1 MEENILPQ
9 EQQEYMAYKNYVPD
23 AFQSNNKV
31 LICGAMI
38 AFDKGL
44 SNFLNTW
51 YFYQKDLILLSEVT
65 AQYRRYTK
73 ERMKIPFICTPH
85 MLAKEMVI
93 HQMSIPVSN
102 DMIDQILP
110 RKNQL
115 IRPDIA
121 NVDQILL
128 VFAACEPDFSFYLLD
143 LFLVNIL
150 KQGITPVIVITKID
164 KIEKTKLELLK
175 NDLLYYKNLGYQI
188 IFVNSISKEGIEEV
202 SNALAGKITVL
213 SGQTGAG
220 KSTLINALIPEFKL
234 QTQEISMALGRG
246 KHTTR
251 QTNLYAYKDG
261 FIGDTPGFSKLDI
274 SNIDKY
280 ELPSLFKEFNDYSC
294 KFKDCIHLPNML
306 GCAIYQAVLDNKI
319 LKSRYDNYLKMQQLM
334 TNKERKK

>member
-1 MEENILPQ
+1 MQGRIINLNGGV
-9 EQQEYMAYKNYVPD
+9 Y
-23 AFQSNNKV
+23 KV
-31 LICGAMI
+31 LLDDNNIVSIKARGKLRSEKMVGINEKSMSKKA
-38 AFDKGL
+38 
-44 SNFLNTW
+44 T
-51 YFYQKDLILLSEVT
+51 LLTIKNSPKVGDIVLV
-65 AQYRRYTK
+65 K
-73 ERMKIPFICTPH
+73 
-85 MLAKEMVI
+85 
-93 HQMSIPVSN
+93 N

-164 KIEKTKLELLK
+164 KIDKTKLELLK
-175 NDLLYYKNLGYQI
+175 KDLLYYKNLGYQI

>member
-1 MEENILPQ
+1 MQGRIINLNGGV
-9 EQQEYMAYKNYVPD
+9 Y
-23 AFQSNNKV
+23 KV
-31 LICGAMI
+31 LLDDNNIVSIKARGKLRSEKMVGINEKSMSKKA
-38 AFDKGL
+38 
-44 SNFLNTW
+44 T
-51 YFYQKDLILLSEVT
+51 LLTIKNSPKVGDIVLV
-65 AQYRRYTK
+65 K
-73 ERMKIPFICTPH
+73 
-85 MLAKEMVI
+85 
-93 HQMSIPVSN
+93 N

-164 KIEKTKLELLK
+164 KIDKTKLELLK
-175 NDLLYYKNLGYQI
+175 KDLLYYKNLGYQI

-251 QTNLYAYKDG
+251 QTNLYSYKDG

-294 KFKDCIHLPNML
+294 KFKDCIHLPDML

-334 TNKERKK
+334 TNKGRKK

>member
-1 MEENILPQ
+1 MQGRIINLNGGV
-9 EQQEYMAYKNYVPD
+9 Y
-23 AFQSNNKV
+23 KV
-31 LICGAMI
+31 LLDDNNIVSIKARGKLRSEKMVGINEKSMSKKA
-38 AFDKGL
+38 
-44 SNFLNTW
+44 T
-51 YFYQKDLILLSEVT
+51 LLTIKNSPKVGDIVLV
-65 AQYRRYTK
+65 K
-73 ERMKIPFICTPH
+73 
-85 MLAKEMVI
+85 
-93 HQMSIPVSN
+93 N

-334 TNKERKK
+334 TNKGRKK

>member
-1 MEENILPQ
+1 MVGINEKSMSKKATLLTI
-9 EQQEYMAYKNYVPD
+9 KNSP
-23 AFQSNNKV
+23 KV
-31 LICGAMI
+31 GDIVLV
-38 AFDKGL
+38 K
-44 SNFLNTW
+44 
-51 YFYQKDLILLSEVT
+51 
-65 AQYRRYTK
+65 
-73 ERMKIPFICTPH
+73 
-85 MLAKEMVI
+85 
-93 HQMSIPVSN
+93 N

>member
-1 MEENILPQ
+1 MQGRIINLNGGV
-9 EQQEYMAYKNYVPD
+9 Y
-23 AFQSNNKV
+23 KV
-31 LICGAMI
+31 LLDDNNIVSIKARGKLRSEKMVGINEKSMSKKA
-38 AFDKGL
+38 
-44 SNFLNTW
+44 T
-51 YFYQKDLILLSEVT
+51 LLTIKNSPKVGDIVLV
-65 AQYRRYTK
+65 K
-73 ERMKIPFICTPH
+73 
-85 MLAKEMVI
+85 
-93 HQMSIPVSN
+93 N

-280 ELPSLFKEFNDYSC
+280 ELPSLFKEFNDYNC

-334 TNKERKK
+334 TNKGRKK

>member
-1 MEENILPQ
+1 MQGRIINLNGGV
-9 EQQEYMAYKNYVPD
+9 Y
-23 AFQSNNKV
+23 KV
-31 LICGAMI
+31 LLDDNNIVSIKARGKLRSEKMVGINEKSMSKKA
-38 AFDKGL
+38 
-44 SNFLNTW
+44 T
-51 YFYQKDLILLSEVT
+51 LLTIKNSPKVGDIVLV
-65 AQYRRYTK
+65 K
-73 ERMKIPFICTPH
+73 
-85 MLAKEMVI
+85 
-93 HQMSIPVSN
+93 N

-164 KIEKTKLELLK
+164 KIDKTKLELLK
-175 NDLLYYKNLGYQI
+175 KDLLYYKNLGYQI

-306 GCAIYQAVLDNKI
+306 GCAIYQAVLGNKI

>member
-1 MEENILPQ
+1 MQGRIINLNGGV
-9 EQQEYMAYKNYVPD
+9 Y
-23 AFQSNNKV
+23 KV
-31 LICGAMI
+31 LLDDNNIVSIKARGKLRSEKMVGINEKSMSKKA
-38 AFDKGL
+38 
-44 SNFLNTW
+44 T
-51 YFYQKDLILLSEVT
+51 LLTIKNSPKVGDIVLV
-65 AQYRRYTK
+65 K
-73 ERMKIPFICTPH
+73 
-85 MLAKEMVI
+85 
-93 HQMSIPVSN
+93 N

-164 KIEKTKLELLK
+164 KIDKTKLELLK
-175 NDLLYYKNLGYQI
+175 KDLLYYKNLGYQI

-306 GCAIYQAVLDNKI
+306 GCAIHQAVLDNKI

>member
-1 MEENILPQ
+1 MQGRIINLNGGV
-9 EQQEYMAYKNYVPD
+9 Y
-23 AFQSNNKV
+23 KV
-31 LICGAMI
+31 LLDDNNIVSIKARGKLRSEKMVGINEKSMSKKA
-38 AFDKGL
+38 
-44 SNFLNTW
+44 T
-51 YFYQKDLILLSEVT
+51 LLTIKNSPKVGDIVLV
-65 AQYRRYTK
+65 K
-73 ERMKIPFICTPH
+73 
-85 MLAKEMVI
+85 
-93 HQMSIPVSN
+93 N

-164 KIEKTKLELLK
+164 KIDKTKLELLK
-175 NDLLYYKNLGYQI
+175 KDLLYYKNLGYQI

-319 LKSRYDNYLKMQQLM
+319 LKPRYDNYLKMQQLM

>member
-1 MEENILPQ
+1 MQGRIINLNGGV
-9 EQQEYMAYKNYVPD
+9 Y
-23 AFQSNNKV
+23 KV
-31 LICGAMI
+31 LLDDNNIVSIKARGKLRSEKMVGINEKSMSKKA
-38 AFDKGL
+38 
-44 SNFLNTW
+44 T
-51 YFYQKDLILLSEVT
+51 LLTIKNSPKVGDIVLV
-65 AQYRRYTK
+65 K
-73 ERMKIPFICTPH
+73 
-85 MLAKEMVI
+85 
-93 HQMSIPVSN
+93 N

-164 KIEKTKLELLK
+164 KIDKTKLELLK
-175 NDLLYYKNLGYQI
+175 KDLLYYKNLGYQI

-334 TNKERKK
+334 TNKGRKK

>member
-1 MEENILPQ
+1 MQGRIINLNGGV
-9 EQQEYMAYKNYVPD
+9 Y
-23 AFQSNNKV
+23 KV
-31 LICGAMI
+31 LLDDNNIVSIKARGKLRSEKMVGINEKSMSKKA
-38 AFDKGL
+38 
-44 SNFLNTW
+44 T
-51 YFYQKDLILLSEVT
+51 LLTIKNSPKVGDIVLV
-65 AQYRRYTK
+65 K
-73 ERMKIPFICTPH
+73 
-85 MLAKEMVI
+85 
-93 HQMSIPVSN
+93 N

>member
-1 MEENILPQ
+1 MQGRIINLNGGV
-9 EQQEYMAYKNYVPD
+9 Y
-23 AFQSNNKV
+23 KV
-31 LICGAMI
+31 LLDDNNIVSIKARGKLRSEKMVGINEKSMSKKA
-38 AFDKGL
+38 
-44 SNFLNTW
+44 T
-51 YFYQKDLILLSEVT
+51 LLTIKNSPKVGDIVLV
-65 AQYRRYTK
+65 K
-73 ERMKIPFICTPH
+73 
-85 MLAKEMVI
+85 
-93 HQMSIPVSN
+93 N

-280 ELPSLFKEFNDYSC
+280 ELPSLFKEFNDYNC

>member
-1 MEENILPQ
+1 MQGRIINLNGGV
-9 EQQEYMAYKNYVPD
+9 Y
-23 AFQSNNKV
+23 KV
-31 LICGAMI
+31 LLDDNNIVSIKARGKLRSEKMVGINEKSMSKKA
-38 AFDKGL
+38 
-44 SNFLNTW
+44 T
-51 YFYQKDLILLSEVT
+51 LLTIKNSPKVGDIVLV
-65 AQYRRYTK
+65 K
-73 ERMKIPFICTPH
+73 
-85 MLAKEMVI
+85 
-93 HQMSIPVSN
+93 N

-164 KIEKTKLELLK
+164 KIDKTKLELLK
-175 NDLLYYKNLGYQI
+175 KDLLYYKNLCYQI

>member
-1 MEENILPQ
+1 MQGRIINLNGGV
-9 EQQEYMAYKNYVPD
+9 Y
-23 AFQSNNKV
+23 KV
-31 LICGAMI
+31 LLDDNNIVSIKARG
-38 AFDKGL
+38 KL
-44 SNFLNTW
+44 R
-51 YFYQKDLILLSEVT
+51 SE
-65 AQYRRYTK
+65 K
-73 ERMKIPFICTPH
+73 
-85 MLAKEMVI
+85 MVGI
-93 HQMSIPVSN
+93 NEKSMSKKATLRTIKNSPKVGDIVLVKN

>member
-1 MEENILPQ
+1 MQGRIINLNGGV
-9 EQQEYMAYKNYVPD
+9 Y
-23 AFQSNNKV
+23 KV
-31 LICGAMI
+31 LLDDNNIVSIKARGKLRSEKMVGINEKSMSKKA
-38 AFDKGL
+38 
-44 SNFLNTW
+44 T
-51 YFYQKDLILLSEVT
+51 LLTIKNSPKVGDIVLV
-65 AQYRRYTK
+65 K
-73 ERMKIPFICTPH
+73 
-85 MLAKEMVI
+85 
-93 HQMSIPVSN
+93 N

-164 KIEKTKLELLK
+164 KIDKTKLELLK
-175 NDLLYYKNLGYQI
+175 KDLLCYKNLGYQI

-334 TNKERKK
+334 TNKGRKK

>member
-1 MEENILPQ
+1 MQGRIINLNGGV
-9 EQQEYMAYKNYVPD
+9 Y
-23 AFQSNNKV
+23 KV
-31 LICGAMI
+31 LLDDNNIVSIKARGKLRSEKMVGINEKTKKKKA
-38 AFDKGL
+38 
-44 SNFLNTW
+44 T
-51 YFYQKDLILLSEVT
+51 LLTIKNSPKVGDIVLV
-65 AQYRRYTK
+65 K
-73 ERMKIPFICTPH
+73 
-85 MLAKEMVI
+85 
-93 HQMSIPVSN
+93 N